1 MLEVAQLQ
9 LIRHLNVDLLRY
21 LRTPNGESRSTGMS
35 SVRQMMAGTR
45 ISDSSPYQSPSEDS
59 RTNQDTHPPQS
70 SASSSTS
77 NTGGVS
83 SSGNSSIWN
92 QPPRPRSSHRKTYPP
107 GKVYR

>member
-21 LRTPNGESRSTGMS
+21 LRSPNGESRSTGMS

-45 ISDSSPYQSPSEDS
+45 ISDSSPYESPAEDS
-59 RTNQDTHPPQS
+59 QTTQEPIASQS

-77 NTGGVS
+77 NTGGLS
-83 SSGNSSIWN
+83 SSGTSSNWN